1 MRPKFCPYVLEVD
14 WLKELL
20 LPPFIKEYNYRTCA
34 GQTSLNLIKF
44 IVTVLALMS
53 LNKFIIK
60 IYYIAN
66 LMIFFVSWM
75 LLLFYITLVK
85 VQIDWLIKSENYILS
100 WTREYIFGTMTS
112 DIFVLCCLVYLSILL
127 NWKQMK
133 PFFTKIRHTVTLM
146 EVTLVGPKVWQKR
159 V

>member
-44 IVTVLALMS
+44 IVIVLALMS

-85 VQIDWLIKSENYILS
+85 VQIDWLIEK
-100 WTREYIFGTMTS
+100 RELYSFMDEGVHIWHD
-112 DIFVLCCLVYLSILL
+112 DIGYLCLVLFSVSIYTIKLETNEIL
-127 NWKQMK
+127 FHQN
-133 PFFTKIRHTVTLM
+133 
-146 EVTLVGPKVWQKR
+146 
-159 V
+159 